1 MRVFVLKMRYILI
14 AAICLA
20 AALLFFSCSKTVSV
34 FNSAER
40 KIPIYSVER
49 NDNKI
54 ALTFDC
60 AWNDSDV
67 DDILATLDE
76 HNIKASFFM
85 TGKWAEDY
93 PESVKKIYEKGHD
106 IGNHSYNHADYTKMS
121 KSDIIKDLDKCDNAI
136 ESITGLRPR
145 LMRAPSGG
153 YNNTVM
159 TAAEDSGRIYIQWSI
174 DGLDYTTDATEESIK
189 KRVFKAKAGDI
200 ILMHNGTKLTA
211 GVLPSIIEEL
221 SKKYEFT
228 KASELIYSDNYTV
241 DHSGKQIKKT
251 AGDS

>member
-159 TAAEDSGRIYIQWSI
+159 TAAEDSGRIYIQCI
-174 DGLDYTTDATEESIK
+174 
-189 KRVFKAKAGDI
+189 
-200 ILMHNGTKLTA
+200 
-211 GVLPSIIEEL
+211 
-221 SKKYEFT
+221 
-228 KASELIYSDNYTV
+228 
-241 DHSGKQIKKT
+241 
-251 AGDS
+251 